1 MGRDFHENFAAARR
15 VYEESSEA
23 LGLDLDDICFADPP
37 RLRLTEFAQPAILA
51 TEIAMLRA
59 LEGETDLEVAAWGGH
74 SLGEYTALVAAGA
87 LPLAAAVRIARAR
100 GRLMQEAVLN
110 RGRMVALIG
119 PNLDLEKIAR
129 TIADLE
135 VDIANDNSSEQVVLS
150 GLAGDTRVAERRLV
164 PMASRLV
171 ALDVSAPFHSR
182 LMAGIE
188 SELAEVLDGEAAGVL
203 EPERA
208 AAVTANASG
217 GFHEPDAGEILES
230 LVRQV
235 SSTVRWR
242 SNMEALLT
250 AGSRVVEI
258 GPSAPLRGYFRAAGV
273 AAETVTSVETLV
285 RLATASQEPAEP
297 TAWDSVE
304 HTGRSFPTARVEV
317 APARPLQL
325 ARA

>member
-119 PNLDLEKIAR
+119 PAACGRCYEVSAELHDEVSAVLPQARSMTRQGTPALDLR
-129 TIADLE
+129 
-135 VDIANDNSSEQVVLS
+135 
-150 GLAGDTRVAERRLV
+150 
-164 PMASRLV
+164 
-171 ALDVSAPFHSR
+171 
-182 LMAGIE
+182 AGI
-188 SELAEVLDGEAAGVL
+188 AAQL
-203 EPERA
+203 
-208 AAVTANASG
+208 
-217 GFHEPDAGEILES
+217 
-230 LVRQV
+230 
-235 SSTVRWR
+235 
-242 SNMEALLT
+242 
-250 AGSRVVEI
+250 
-258 GPSAPLRGYFRAAGV
+258 
-273 AAETVTSVETLV
+273 AAEGVTDVRHDDRCTIETPELFSY
-285 RLATASQEPAEP
+285 RRERT
-297 TAWDSVE
+297 
-304 HTGRSFPTARVEV
+304 TGRFAGYIWMDGGGAS
-317 APARPLQL
+317 
-325 ARA
+325 